1 MWYVNTEKEIE
12 EIRRLHK
19 FYINYVIC
27 KFLISFKLVPFKLCF
42 ILTMWYVNGLTTK
55 HQACFCFLFY
65 INYVICKWG
74 YKNNTKLGI
83 HRFYINYV
91 ICKCMVAKISLKWL
105 NSFILTMWYVN
116 STVSL
121 ASLFAYIVL
130 Y

>member
-42 ILTMWYVNGLTTK
+42 ILTMWYVNTYLSWSKTANLT
-55 HQACFCFLFY
+55 
-65 INYVICKWG
+65 
-74 YKNNTKLGI
+74 
-83 HRFYINYV
+83 
-91 ICKCMVAKISLKWL
+91 
-105 NSFILTMWYVN
+105 SFILTMWYVN
-116 STVSL
+116 AVKKNEDKLDKECFILTMWYVNHTKKL
-121 ASLFAYIVL
+121 LLEYANKVL